1 MDELTVSGNA
11 DDCTAAVVRLADAGV
26 SEVIVIPF
34 PEVSF
39 TSVIE
44 LARRDIVPDLT
55 HVAAAHQASH
65 DRR

>member
-44 LARRDIVPDLT
+44 LAQIGRA
-55 HVAAAHQASH
+55 HV
-65 DRR
+65 